1 MLIVVSLILVVVAV
15 GFAAVYNSLA
25 KMRNTVRTA
34 WSDIDVYL
42 KRRADLIP
50 ALVETTKGYSGFE
63 SDTLEAVTRMRS
75 GVADSSLP
83 PGQRAKA
90 VGDLE
95 GRLISILAI
104 AEQYPELKAS
114 ANFLKL
120 QEELTDTEGLVANAR
135 RYYNAAVRDY
145 NTMIHSF
152 PSGLV
157 AALGG
162 FRPAEFF
169 SIEDNAERNAPQIGL
184 G

>member
-1 MLIVVSLILVVVAV
+1 MVIVGSLILILIAV

-25 KMRNTVRTA
+25 RMRNTVRTA

-63 SDTLEAVTRMRS
+63 RDTLEAVTRMRS
-75 GVADSSLP
+75 GAADSSLP
-83 PGQRAKA
+83 PGERAKA
-90 VGDLE
+90 VEDLE
-95 GRLISILAI
+95 SRLISILAV

-120 QEELTDTEGLVANAR
+120 QQELTDTESLLANAR

-145 NTMIHSF
+145 NTLIHSF

-157 AALGG
+157 AAIGG

-169 SIEDNAERNAPQIGL
+169 SIEDDAERHTPQIGL